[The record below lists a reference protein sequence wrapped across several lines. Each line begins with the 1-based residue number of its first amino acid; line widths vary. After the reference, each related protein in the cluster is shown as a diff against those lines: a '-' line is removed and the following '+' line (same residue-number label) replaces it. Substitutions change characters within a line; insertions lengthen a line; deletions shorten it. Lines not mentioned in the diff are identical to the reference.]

1 MTWGIATRRFTGF
14 NSYAFRFPVRL
25 TKTLSLTKTLNRVLK
40 SSGKLPALTKI
51 YPQHE
56 YVEKAFAKKTPLH
69 KAFEASDKKK
79 FLQLLKEGSDPNFRP
94 LSDGPSFKARGPVL
108 DQNSAE
114 TWKKSQPSG

>member
-25 TKTLSLTKTLNRVLK
+25 TKPLNGVLK

-56 YVEKAFAKKTPLH
+56 YVEKAFAKNTPLH

-108 DQNSAE
+108 DQNSA
-114 TWKKSQPSG
+114 